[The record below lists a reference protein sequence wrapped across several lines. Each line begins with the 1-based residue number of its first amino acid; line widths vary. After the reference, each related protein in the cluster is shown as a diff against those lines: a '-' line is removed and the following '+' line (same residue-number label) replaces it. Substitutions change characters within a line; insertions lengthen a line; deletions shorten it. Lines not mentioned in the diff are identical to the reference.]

1 MADKKNTA
9 KKGGSG
15 KIIAFILALVL
26 ISGTFYTVYYLLNRG
41 KRVVNNHSETPTT
54 TQATE
59 LTTGHTVKETI
70 MPKLETDDKS
80 DGYLDG
86 AVYIWQNKGYEVF
99 KGTVND
105 AHTYAD
111 SINNYKKLL
120 GKNYKVYNMVIPSAT
135 EISLPE
141 RLSKKISNLQ
151 MENIN
156 AIILRLSPDVTP
168 VDTYETLGQHRND
181 ETPLYYNT
189 DKLWTQ
195 YGAYYAYTALTKV
208 LDVKPIQ
215 IDTLISSTADYNFLG
230 SHVKATVSKETK
242 NGNPMLISNPD
253 TVIYYNLPDTAI
265 VTALIQGEEIPVAMP
280 YYNSELTDGLA
291 PSDIY
296 ATKDC
301 AYTVIQNNAVQS
313 GKIAVV
319 TDKYGYAL
327 APFLCRN
334 YSEVHLI
341 DIDNFARNLRTYLEE
356 NKITNVL
363 YLNGIMSANSVSKTS
378 EMDAMFQ

>member
-1 MADKKNTA
+1 MTDKKNTTR
-9 KKGGSG
+9 KGGSG

-41 KRVVNNHSETPTT
+41 KRVMNNRSETSAT
-54 TQATE
+54 TQTTE
-59 LTTGHTVKETI
+59 PATGHTVKETI

-86 AVYIWQNKGYEVF
+86 AIYIWQNKGYEIF
-99 KGTVND
+99 KGTIND

-120 GKNYKVYNMVIPSAT
+120 GKNYKVYNMVIPNAT

-156 AIILRLSPDVTP
+156 AVILHLSPDVIP
-168 VDTYETLGQHRND
+168 VNAYEMLGQHRND
-181 ETPLYYNT
+181 ETSLYYNT

-208 LDVKPIQ
+208 LDIKPIQ
-215 IDTLISSTADYNFLG
+215 LDTLTGSTADYKFLG
-230 SHVKATVSKETK
+230 SHVRATVSKETK

-253 TVIYYNLPDTAI
+253 TVIYYNLPDTAT
-265 VTALIQGEEIPVAMP
+265 VTALIQGEETPVTMP
-280 YYNSELTDGLA
+280 YYSSELTDGLA

-301 AYTVIQNNAVQS
+301 AYTVIRNDAIQT

-327 APFLCRN
+327 SPFLSRN

-341 DIDNFARNLRTYLEE
+341 DIDNFQRNLQTYLEE

-363 YLNGIMSANSVSKTS
+363 YLNGIMSANSVSKTAKTDS
-378 EMDAMFQ
+378 MFH